1 MLSLNE
7 DYDSNETVIYA
18 WFVLHGVLDSDTK
31 YSDEEKMKR
40 IQLIDYKGKEI
51 VYLDFSDCNVDEV
64 FQIIEMAKK
73 IIRVQPLNSVLTL
86 TNVSGTKY
94 NREAIQEMKEFANGN
109 KPFVK
114 AGAVIGIDG
123 LKKIVY
129 DAITRFSERNL
140 PAFDDIEKAKNWL
153 VGQ

>member
-1 MLSLNE
+1 M
-7 DYDSNETVIYA
+7 
-18 WFVLHGVLDSDTK
+18 HGN
-31 YSDEEKMKR
+31 EEKVKR
-40 IQLIDYKGKEI
+40 IQVIDYKGKEI
-51 VYLDFSDCNVDEV
+51 IYLDFSDCNINEV
-64 FQIIEMAKK
+64 FEIIEMAKK

-94 NREAIQEMKEFANGN
+94 NREVIQAMKEFANDN

-123 LKKIVY
+123 LKRIVY

-140 PAFDDIEKAKNWL
+140 PAFDDNEKAKDWL
-153 VGQ
+153 IRQ

>member
-1 MLSLNE
+1 M
-7 DYDSNETVIYA
+7 
-18 WFVLHGVLDSDTK
+18 HG
-31 YSDEEKMKR
+31 DEEKVKR
-40 IQLIDYKGKEI
+40 IQVIDYKGKEI
-51 VYLDFSDCNVDEV
+51 IYLDFSDCNVNEV
-64 FQIIEMAKK
+64 FEIIEIAKK

-94 NREAIQEMKEFANGN
+94 NREIIQAMKEFANGN

-123 LKKIVY
+123 LKRVVY

-140 PAFDDIEKAKNWL
+140 PAFDDNKKAKDWL
-153 VGQ
+153 IRQ